1 MAKSSIHIRAAK
13 STSESHNLRKRKF
26 NYVREDLTKNNF
38 NAGFHQVK
46 LSELRK
52 EQASL
57 YQEKVGQ
64 KMQKATN
71 SIREGVFLITEKHTD
86 DEIFEIVKDIST
98 EFKIKPVQL
107 SVHRD
112 EGHYQD
118 KVNKKNWVSNLHAHV
133 VFDWQ
138 DKKTGKM
145 HKLDRNDL
153 SKMQTY
159 FAEALGMERG
169 EKSTKKHL
177 ESLAFKV
184 KAEEIRMKKIKEENR
199 KHLDTQED
207 EILKSSIY
215 MRKTKELVDKHEKE
229 LLKTSF
235 YQSKTKEA
243 EINHQNTESRLN
255 RLKSNLNDD
264 LINLTE
270 NKNELNTT
278 LEELQ
283 KKNRERETEITFFR
297 NRIQTAT

>member
-26 NYVREDLTKNNF
+26 NYVREDLTENNF

-86 DEIFEIVKDIST
+86 DEIFEIVKDISI
-98 EFKIKPVQL
+98 EFKIRPVQL

-145 HKLDRNDL
+145 HKLDKNDL
-153 SKMQTY
+153 SRMQTY

-169 EKSTKKHL
+169 EKSTKRHL

-199 KHLDTQED
+199 KHLDTQE
-207 EILKSSIY
+207 
-215 MRKTKELVDKHEKE
+215 KE

-235 YQSKTKEA
+235 YESKTKEA